1 MINETKLLLVTT
13 FIFIAT
19 TFAALGLVMETNN
32 KLEKSISF
40 KELKDNNIS
49 IKNKDYRIYLL
60 KERQKDELNE
70 LKGIE

>member
-1 MINETKLLLVTT
+1 MINETKLLKVTT
-13 FIFIAT
+13 FTFIIT
-19 TFAALGLVMETNN
+19 TFAALGLVIETNN

>member
-1 MINETKLLLVTT
+1 MINETKLLQVTT

>member
-1 MINETKLLLVTT
+1 MINETKLLKVTT
-13 FIFIAT
+13 FTFIIT
-19 TFAALGLVMETNN
+19 TFAALGLVIETNN

-70 LKGIE
+70 LYKG

>member
-1 MINETKLLLVTT
+1 MINETKLLQVTT

-70 LKGIE
+70 LYKG

>member
-1 MINETKLLLVTT
+1 MINETKLLQVTT
-13 FIFIAT
+13 FIFIIT
-19 TFAALGLVMETNN
+19 TFAALGLVVETDN